1 MIRTL
6 FAMTVALAAA
16 TLPAQAT
23 EIQRVV
29 SPGGIEAWLVEEH
42 AIPVVATA
50 FAFRGGASQDP
61 TGKAGLSSLM
71 SSLLD
76 EGAGELDAAAF
87 QERLEE
93 TAVELSFRAERDQFS
108 GTMRTLADN
117 MDEGFRL
124 LGLALTAPR
133 FEQEAVDRIRAQV
146 TARLRRDARDP
157 GDIAGRAFMAT
168 AFPDHPYGLPV
179 RGTEGSLAAVTRDD
193 LATAAKR
200 QLARDNLVIGVVGAI
215 DAKTLGTKLDE
226 TFGRLPANSELVAV
240 ADTVPKLPG
249 APRVVELPVP
259 QTTIMLG
266 RPGPLRKD
274 DDFIPGFVLNHILG
288 GGSFSSRLF
297 TEVRE
302 KRGLA
307 YSVYSYLA
315 PYQHAG
321 LFMGGVATRN
331 DRAAETLALI
341 RDEIRR
347 IAADGPT
354 DVELAKAKQYLIG
367 SYALRFDTST
377 KIADQ
382 LVALQVDDLG
392 IDYIN
397 KRNDLIAAVSRDD
410 IKRSAAKLLADGDL
424 LVIAVGQPTGFDD
437 AVRIAAPTSAAA
449 VGGKQG
455 VPAATRAVQ

>member
-61 TGKAGLSSLM
+61 AGKAGLASMM

-76 EGAGELDAAAF
+76 EGAGDLDAAAF

-108 GTMRTLADN
+108 GTMRTLAEN

-146 TARLRRDARDP
+146 SARLRRDARDP

-179 RGTEGSLAAVTRDD
+179 RGTVDTLAAITRED
-193 LATAAKR
+193 LAAAARR

-215 DAKTLGTKLDE
+215 DAKTLGEKLDA
-226 TFGRLPANSELVAV
+226 TFGPLPAKSELVAV
-240 ADTVPKLPG
+240 ADTAAKLPG

-259 QTTIMLG
+259 QTTIILG

-274 DDFIPGFVLNHILG
+274 DDFIPAFVLNHILG

-315 PYQHAG
+315 PYRHTG
-321 LFMGGVATRN
+321 LLMGGVATRN
-331 DRAAETLALI
+331 DRAGETLGII
-341 RDEIRR
+341 REEVRR
-347 IAADGPT
+347 MATDGPT
-354 DVELAKAKQYLIG
+354 DEELAKAKQFLIG
-367 SYALRFDTST
+367 SFALRFDTST

-382 LVALQVDDLG
+382 LVSLQVDDLG

-397 KRNDLIAAVSRDD
+397 KRNGLIAAVTKDD
-410 IKRSAAKLLADGDL
+410 IKRAASKLLADGDL
-424 LVIAVGQPTGFDD
+424 LVVAVGQPTGFDG
-437 AVRIAAPTSAAA
+437 AARITVPATAAA
-449 VGGKQG
+449 MGQRPE
-455 VPAATRAVQ
+455 VPAARTAQ